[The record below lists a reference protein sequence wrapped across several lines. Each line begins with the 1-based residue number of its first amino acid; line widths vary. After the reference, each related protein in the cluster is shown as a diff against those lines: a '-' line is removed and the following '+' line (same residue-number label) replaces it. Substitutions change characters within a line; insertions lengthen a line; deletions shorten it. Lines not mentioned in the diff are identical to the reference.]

1 MDLLNTIVSTILGP
15 DKSQMSEKDRK
26 QAEQQSQVKRG
37 EASQMAFKASEG
49 QAGDMF
55 MRPETSVGLGAS
67 IEDVI
72 KMLFG
77 GGGGGGG
84 GAG

>member
-1 MDLLNTIVSTILGP
+1 MDLLNTIVNAILGP

-26 QAEQQSQVKRG
+26 QAEQKSANNTEKARTY
-37 EASQMAFKASEG
+37 AFKASEG
-49 QAGDMF
+49 EAGDMF

-84 GAG
+84 